1 MSQEFSDM
9 IRSAINASNERL
21 ATLAK
26 ETNIPLSALR
36 EFMDGA
42 DLHLTSATKIA
53 AYLGLELKPS
63 VQKQKGSM
71 SDESVKLTQQLDE
84 LTRAIP
90 NVRLEDLT
98 LEQLRELQ
106 EAAAKIVEWTEKRIN
121 TEKDQ

>member
-9 IRSAINASNERL
+9 IRSAINPSEERL
-21 ATLAK
+21 ATIAK
-26 ETNIPLSALR
+26 ETNIPLSALQ

-63 VQKQKGSM
+63 VQQREDSI
-71 SDESVKLTQQLDE
+71 SEESVKLTQQLDE

-90 NVRLEDLT
+90 NVRLEELT
-98 LEQLRELQ
+98 LEQLQELQ
-106 EAAAKIVEWTEKRIN
+106 EAAAKIVEWTDKRIN